1 MPTYNSRGEVSDE
14 LIAASIKRA
23 QQDAKI
29 AQSNFAPKDFVDW
42 SIVRAIQREG
52 KR

>member
-1 MPTYNSRGEVSDE
+1 MIS
-14 LIAASIKRA
+14 AAIKRA

-29 AQSNFAPKDFVDW
+29 AQSTFAPKDFVDW
-42 SIVRAIQREG
+42 NLIRSVQQEL